1 MTRHAFVRLRL
12 VAASAVL
19 AAGLSPLLPSP
30 TAVADAPQE
39 TVVPATL
46 RGTYTSAELYS
57 GSTSGGHDGAGQ
69 QGVFHT
75 LEGSG
80 LVWTRY
86 ADGTSVPVT
95 RPEGITG
102 TWGTGGDVL
111 AYRYAGGRVDL
122 WNAVDGTTRTLQTP
136 SGLTLLTAYSDLA
149 VALRGVK
156 DENGRA
162 WREMH
167 LLFPEADGTT
177 RDVPVGGVPAGVDL
191 GAPVGGDADGLLFQA
206 SKDGQYL
213 SVMVDRRTGQVRDWT
228 PPRSKVYLRA
238 QVTAEHVVLFN
249 VNETA
254 VQVFSRS
261 DLSAAPS
268 EVTLSGSGSVNPAQD
283 LAVVGDWL
291 VHRPSGGTAVIAK
304 PIAGGPAV
312 TLMPSSGV
320 YSSAVFDGTAVL
332 IGRTTADDWGV
343 QRIQPGPDGSPV
355 VTQVKALPKPAFPI
369 QGLSLHQGR
378 LVVADYGTGDG
389 AQGDR
394 TTRIRTVTAA
404 GSPTFG
410 AGSRFLSTNY
420 LIDNCPADDAGCA
433 AFHGLGDGQVAWV
446 NRGGTGGSAS
456 DRIEVGGQG
465 PYDGDTI
472 DVPAGGRI
480 TDASGHYILYTT
492 AGRQYVYRVRSAPSP
507 YLTRAPGAAALS
519 GDTLWTAGTTPGS
532 LVPYNLTTNK
542 SAAPVTTDAGCT
554 PTELQALGR
563 WLYWACDGRAG
574 VYDRTAGRSVP
585 VPTDEAKLGDGYVVT
600 HDKQDGKL
608 VLTTVAD
615 GTPTSRVIGALA
627 DTGVSQRDVRW
638 TVDESGANAA
648 YADAQERVHLVPSGV
663 PQQPLRPLEGAQIAR
678 EVYADEK
685 HPDLVSLTNVLLSK
699 PAASWKLTVRDKATS
714 KVVGTG
720 DGGAVRGELKVGWHG
735 TTSTGQYLPNGW
747 YDWTLSV
754 VPADGVGAPLEVRS
768 TVQLLRGSAVRR
780 DYVGGPVF
788 EYPDGTGDL
797 LTLTSSG
804 TLTFQQ
810 GTGKGTF
817 SKKVSGGGWPAGI
830 TAVPFGDLNKDRC
843 NDVLV
848 RLASGALRLYKPA
861 CHTALKPST
870 PYTTLESGGWNQYD
884 VLTSPGDVTK
894 DGLPDL
900 IARNAATGTVYLY
913 KGTSTGKLSARVKLY
928 ANWKTYKKVVGVGDL
943 NGDGIGDLLAQDKAN
958 TLYRYYGTG
967 KGSFGARTKVF
978 AGWGGSYNVVVGAG
992 DITGDGKAD
1001 LVARDTAGNLY
1012 RQNGTGK
1019 GSFAARVKIGSGW
1032 QGYKGLF

>member
-46 RGTYTSAELYS
+46 RDTYTSAELYS
-57 GSTSGGHDGAGQ
+57 GSSPSGHDGAGQ

-95 RPEGITG
+95 RPTGIMG
-102 TWGTGGDVL
+102 AWGTGGDVL
-111 AYRYAGGRVDL
+111 AYRYEGDRVDL
-122 WNAVDGTTRTLQTP
+122 WNAVDGTTRTLHVP
-136 SGLTLLTAYSDLA
+136 SGLGLLTVYSDLA
-149 VALRGVK
+149 VAYRGVT
-156 DENGRA
+156 DEKGTT

-167 LLFPEADGTT
+167 LLLPEADGTT
-177 RDVPVGGVPAGVDL
+177 RDVPVSGVPAGVHL
-191 GAPVGGDADGLLFQA
+191 GAPVGGDADGLLFQG

-228 PPRSKVYLRA
+228 PLRSKVYLRA
-238 QVTAEHVVLFN
+238 QITAEHVVLFN
-249 VNETA
+249 VGQTA

-261 DLSAAPS
+261 DLSAAPT
-268 EVTLSGSGSVNPAQD
+268 EVTLSGSGRVNPVQD

-291 VHRPSGGTAVIAK
+291 VHRSGGSTVVVAE
-304 PIAGGPAV
+304 PITGGPSV
-312 TLMPSSGV
+312 TLMPSSGA
-320 YSSAVFDGTAVL
+320 YFSAVSDGTAVL

-355 VTQVKALPKPAFPI
+355 VRRIKALSKPPLPI
-369 QGLSLHQGR
+369 QGLSQNQGR
-378 LVVADYGTGDG
+378 LVVADYASGDG
-389 AQGDR
+389 AQGER
-394 TTRIRTVTAA
+394 TSRIRTVTAA

-410 AGSRFLSTNY
+410 DASRFLGTDY
-420 LIDNCPADDAGCA
+420 LIDNCPAGDAGCA

-532 LVPYNLTTNK
+532 VVPYDLTTNK

-608 VLTTVAD
+608 VLTTVAV
-615 GTPTSRVIGALA
+615 GTPASRVIGTLA

-648 YADAQERVHLVPSGV
+648 YVDAQERVHLVPSGV
-663 PQQPLRPLEGAQIAR
+663 PQQPLRPLEDAQTAR

-685 HPDLVSLTNVLLSK
+685 HPDLVSLTSVLLSK
-699 PAASWKLTVRDKATS
+699 PAASWKLTVRDKATG
-714 KVVGTG
+714 KVVGTQ

-735 TTSTGQYLPNGW
+735 ATSTGYLPNGW

-754 VPADGVGAPLEVRS
+754 VPVDGVGAPLEVRS
-768 TVQLLRGSAVRR
+768 TVQLLRGSAVRH
-780 DYVGGPVF
+780 DYVGGPVV

-817 SKKVSGGGWPAGI
+817 SKKVSGSGWPAGI

-870 PYTTLESGGWNQYD
+870 PYTTLASGGWNQYD

-943 NGDGIGDLLAQDKAN
+943 NGDGIGDLLAQDKTN

-967 KGSFGARTKVF
+967 KGSFGGRTKVF